1 VSLSGSRAA
10 GAGSEGAALP
20 DSLLIIYVD
29 ADGDIEAKLGISSPL
44 VGRERCLRAAIDL
57 ALADPEEADANALF
71 AAIRELDE
79 VSRMGIAAEIAVIS
93 GFPASLER
101 SAALMANIREL
112 AEGVGAKGL
121 IFVSDGAADERI
133 LPVLQSIK
141 PVYYVRRVV
150 VRQSESLEVSYSIL
164 GRYLRLLLNDPRY
177 SKYSLGLPGLL
188 LVVYGIVALLG
199 YAREALIFAALF
211 LGAFLIY
218 RGLGLSALP
227 GFIRRL
233 THLPPLRYFWIVAST
248 AAAVLI
254 LTGIVQGAREA
265 FGLLGSSPKGL
276 EALLEQM
283 PRAIGLF
290 LEAALGWLALGA
302 AMLFLARIFQRLLM
316 RRLSI
321 RSLIGL
327 AALSTVYVPL
337 REFSLLLQDPTR
349 PPFSVLIW
357 TLLFLTLFFVTIGL
371 LQPRI
376 AVREGSPRG

>member
-1 VSLSGSRAA
+1 V
-10 GAGSEGAALP
+10 
-20 DSLLIIYVD
+20 YVD
-29 ADGDIEAKLGISSPL
+29 ADGDIEAKLGIDTPL
-44 VGRERCLRAAIDL
+44 VGREKCLRAAMDL

-79 VSRMGIAAEIAVIS
+79 VNRMGIAAEIAVIS

-101 SAALMANIREL
+101 SAQLMASIRDL
-112 AEGVGAKGL
+112 ADGVGAKGL

-133 LPVLQSIK
+133 LPVLQSVK

-164 GRYLRLLLNDPRY
+164 GKYLRLLLNDPRY
-177 SKYSLGLPGLL
+177 SKYSLGFPGLL
-188 LVVYGIVALLG
+188 LVVYGLLALLG
-199 YAREALIFAALF
+199 YAKEALIFAALF
-211 LGAFLIY
+211 LGDFFMY
-218 RGLGLSALP
+218 KGLNLGALP
-227 GFIRRL
+227 GLIRRA
-233 THLPPLRYFWIVAST
+233 THLPPLKYFWIAAST

-254 LTGIVQGAREA
+254 LTGIVEGAREVL
-265 FGLLGSSPKGL
+265 GLLGSSPEGL
-276 EALLEQM
+276 AALLAET
-283 PRAIGLF
+283 PRAVGLF
-290 LEAALGWLALGA
+290 LETALGWLTLGA
-302 AMLFLARIFQRLLM
+302 AMLFLARIFQRLIM
-316 RRLSI
+316 GRMSI

-349 PPFSVLIW
+349 PPFNVLIW

-376 AVREGSPRG
+376 AHREGAPSG